1 MFRLTAALALLLAF
15 SAEAW
20 AQLIARPGPRI
31 VRPAGVIQPP
41 SLPFVGS
48 QGVPSP
54 VQPPRV
60 LPRPFLGL
68 NPYNDYFPYGF
79 GGYAPYWPGY
89 YDYDSMSTTN
99 NVPLAT
105 VPEPRPAPVSAPPTS
120 APPPETKARLTL
132 NVPPGAVVTL
142 AGQEVDS
149 AANPVLLE
157 SPDLREGQRY
167 TFDIRVTWKERNK
180 MQERARKVV
189 IDVGDTK
196 SLTYTA
202 QQ

>member
-1 MFRLTAALALLLAF
+1 MFRSTAALALLLVF

-31 VRPAGVIQPP
+31 SRPAGVIQPP
-41 SLPFVGS
+41 SLPIAGS
-48 QGVPSP
+48 LTAPSP
-54 VQPPRV
+54 TSPARV
-60 LPRPFLGL
+60 FPRPFLGL
-68 NPYNDYFPYGF
+68 NPYYGYGY
-79 GGYAPYWPGY
+79 GGYAPYWPDY
-89 YDYDSMSTTN
+89 YDYDSMN
-99 NVPLAT
+99 APNVPLAT
-105 VPEPRPAPVSAPPTS
+105 VPEPKQAPISAPPTS

-132 NVPPGAVVTL
+132 NIPPGALVTL

-167 TFDIRVTWKERNK
+167 TFDIKVSWKERDK

-189 IDVGDTK
+189 VDAGDTK
-196 SLTYTA
+196 SLTCTA
-202 QQ
+202 QK